1 MVAAIP
7 SLQALVGASTATITC
22 SSSWFKPSRHPWN
35 GSKAP
40 REGAQRARMRSSYP
54 SWPVLSTSGCK

>member
-7 SLQALVGASTATITC
+7 SLQVLVGASTATITC

-40 REGAQRARMRSSYP
+40 QEGAQHTGTCSSYP
-54 SWPVLSTSGCK
+54 SWPVPSTSGCK